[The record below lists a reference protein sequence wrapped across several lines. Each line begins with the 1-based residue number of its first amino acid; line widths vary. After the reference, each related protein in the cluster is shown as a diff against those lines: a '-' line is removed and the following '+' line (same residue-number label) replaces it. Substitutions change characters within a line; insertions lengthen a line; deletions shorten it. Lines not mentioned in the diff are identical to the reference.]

1 MNFHPFYRNDKEVVK
16 KEEFYTNYITVK
28 FPVNIFT
35 QKQANLN
42 KVITTPFGSEKC
54 TLWLYQHVEHC
65 IQDTYSCNPDWTA
78 YSLGI

>member
-42 KVITTPFGSEKC
+42 KVILHHLHLRNAHSDYTNT
-54 TLWLYQHVEHC
+54 
-65 IQDTYSCNPDWTA
+65 
-78 YSLGI
+78 

>member
-42 KVITTPFGSEKC
+42 KVILLHHLDLRNAHSDYTNT
-54 TLWLYQHVEHC
+54 
-65 IQDTYSCNPDWTA
+65 
-78 YSLGI
+78 

>member
-35 QKQANLN
+35 QNSPNLN
-42 KVITTPFGSEKC
+42 KVIAALFASEKC
-54 TLWLYQHVEHC
+54 TL
-65 IQDTYSCNPDWTA
+65 
-78 YSLGI
+78 